1 MSPPAQKAAPAACY
15 KPGCLQIYTLKRV
28 IARENTESSPPD
40 ALFSS
45 CGHRKDGKMKEKK
58 ESRELVPAV
67 TKKPTRGRGGTGN
80 FPQTQFRPET
90 DEDHALVS
98 KLIDEVLTE
107 YKRPRVRSDEE
118 LAARLND
125 YFERCSARGQIPT
138 VEEMAMSTGYSI
150 TTLLDWEHGK
160 NKGFSRETSCIIK
173 KAKDFLKTFDAKLV
187 ITGKMNF
194 LAYCFRAKN
203 YYGMADKSEVVLTPN
218 NPLGDARDTK
228 ALEAQYIE
236 SVTGG
241 DDR

>member
-1 MSPPAQKAAPAACY
+1 MM
-15 KPGCLQIYTLKRV
+15 
-28 IARENTESSPPD
+28 EN
-40 ALFSS
+40 
-45 CGHRKDGKMKEKK
+45 K
-58 ESRELVPAV
+58 SREVIQAI

-80 FPQTQFRPET
+80 FPQTQFKPET
-90 DEDHALVS
+90 DEDRALVS

-160 NKGFSRETSCIIK
+160 NKGFSSETSFIIK

-218 NPLGDARDTK
+218 NPLGGARDTK

-241 DDR
+241 EEK

>member
-1 MSPPAQKAAPAACY
+1 M
-15 KPGCLQIYTLKRV
+15 I
-28 IARENTESSPPD
+28 
-40 ALFSS
+40 
-45 CGHRKDGKMKEKK
+45 EKK
-58 ESRELVPAV
+58 SREVIQAI

-80 FPQTQFRPET
+80 FPQTQFKPKT

-125 YFERCSARGQIPT
+125 YFERCSTRGQIPT

-150 TTLLDWEHGK
+150 TTLLDWEHGR
-160 NKGFSRETSCIIK
+160 NKGFSSETSLIIK

-203 YYGMADKSEVVLTPN
+203 YYGMADKREVVLTPN

-236 SVTGG
+236 SVTSG
-241 DDR
+241 DEK

>member
-1 MSPPAQKAAPAACY
+1 M
-15 KPGCLQIYTLKRV
+15 
-28 IARENTESSPPD
+28 
-40 ALFSS
+40 
-45 CGHRKDGKMKEKK
+45 MEKK
-58 ESRELVPAV
+58 SREVIQAI

-80 FPQTQFRPET
+80 FPQTQFKPET

-160 NKGFSRETSCIIK
+160 NKGFSSETSLIIK

-203 YYGMADKSEVVLTPN
+203 YYGMADKREVVLTPN

-241 DDR
+241 EEK